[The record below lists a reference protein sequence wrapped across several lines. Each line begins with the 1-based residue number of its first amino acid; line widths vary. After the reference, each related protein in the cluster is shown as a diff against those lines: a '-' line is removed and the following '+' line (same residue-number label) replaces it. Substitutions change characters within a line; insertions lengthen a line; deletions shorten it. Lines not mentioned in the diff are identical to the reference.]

1 MSQGRPHKKLIHTD
15 YAADNQPCLS
25 ESVRK
30 ALDNYFADLDGH
42 EAVDLYEL
50 ILSQVEKPLFEV
62 VMENTRGNI
71 TKAADLLG
79 INRGTL
85 RSRLKKYGLD

>member
-15 YAADNQPCLS
+15 HTADNQPCLS

>member
-1 MSQGRPHKKLIHTD
+1 MRQARPHKKKTD
-15 YAADNQPCLS
+15 DGLAAEHAPCLS

-50 ILSQVEKPLFEV
+50 VLSQVEKPLFEV
-62 VMENTRGNI
+62 VMQNTRGNI
-71 TKAADLLG
+71 TRAADLLG
-79 INRGTL
+79 MNRGTL